1 MTMIARQLSG
11 VISKFLDKR
20 KVLILLGARQ
30 TGKTTLLREL
40 SNEYDNPLWLNADE
54 YDIQQLFEK
63 PTSTQIKNIIGAS
76 KFVVIDEAQRIANIG
91 IGLKLIHE
99 NYPEVKLI
107 ATGSSAFDL
116 QNKTYESLTGRK
128 IECQLFPLAFNELR
142 NHYGVL
148 EEKRMLQNR
157 LIYGCYPEVVTNTD
171 DQRLVL
177 KQLADSY
184 LFKDVLMIDSL
195 KKPEKLVKLL
205 QALAL
210 QIGSEVSYN
219 ELGKLVGLD
228 SKTVETYVGLLEK
241 TFIVFRLPSFAR
253 NARNELKLSKKI
265 YFYDN
270 GIRNA
275 VINNFQ
281 SAVNRADIGAL
292 FENYFIAERKKY
304 NAYQNNYASAYFW
317 RTKEQQ
323 EIDYIEESDGMITA
337 FEIKWN
343 SNKKIRFPK
352 NFTSS
357 YPNHQLAVV
366 TPENYDAF
374 LAN

>member
-1 MTMIARQLSG
+1 MIARELTA
-11 VISKFLDKR
+11 VISKFLNKG

-30 TGKTTLLREL
+30 TGKTTLLKEL
-40 SNEYDNPLWLNADE
+40 SSNYESALWLNADE
-54 YDIQQLFEK
+54 YDIQQIFEK
-63 PTSTQIKNIIGAS
+63 PTSTQIKSILGAS
-76 KFVVIDEAQRIANIG
+76 KFVVIDEAQRIPNIG
-91 IGLKLIHE
+91 IALKLIHE
-99 NYPEVKLI
+99 NYPDVKLV

-128 IECQLFPLAFNELR
+128 IECQLFPLSFQELK
-142 NHYGVL
+142 NHHGIL
-148 EEKRMLQNR
+148 EEKRLLHNR
-157 LIYGCYPEVVTNTD
+157 LIYGSYPEVVSYAD
-171 DQRLVL
+171 DQRLIL

-228 SKTVETYVGLLEK
+228 SKTVETYISLLEK
-241 TFIVFRLPSFAR
+241 TFIVFRLQSFAR

-281 SAVNRADIGAL
+281 LAVNRADIGAL

-304 NAYQNNYASAYFW
+304 NAYQNNFVSPYFW

-323 EIDYIEESDGMITA
+323 EIDYIEEADGLITA

-343 SNKKIRFPK
+343 SNKKVRFPK

-357 YPNHQLAVV
+357 YPNHELVVV
-366 TPENYDAF
+366 TPENYDTY
-374 LAN
+374 LSN